1 VTETT
6 LTHAPHKLSLSCPES
21 LGRCASHLI
30 FALPIII
37 FDAPTD
43 CATMSRVSA
52 RIYVGN
58 LPRDARLY
66 ELEDRF
72 SRYGE

>member
-1 VTETT
+1 
-6 LTHAPHKLSLSCPES
+6 
-21 LGRCASHLI
+21 
-30 FALPIII
+30 
-37 FDAPTD
+37 
-43 CATMSRVSA
+43 MSRVSA

>member
-1 VTETT
+1 
-6 LTHAPHKLSLSCPES
+6 
-21 LGRCASHLI
+21 
-30 FALPIII
+30 
-37 FDAPTD
+37 
-43 CATMSRVSA
+43 MSRVA